1 MRQSERRG
9 AHEAALAAL
18 DTYPCFCTRAE
29 IRAAAGAPHATVAP
43 YPGTCRELTAERRAE
58 RETAGRPPALRLRV
72 EPGATAAFTDRL
84 HGRVEGP
91 VDDLVVRR
99 NDGVPAYHLAT
110 VVDDAAQGVGEVV
123 RGDDLL
129 DATPSQVH
137 LAHALGLPEP
147 VYAHVPLVLG
157 ADGTRLAKR
166 HGAHTLAERPEPI
179 AETVAL
185 LLGSLGLPGELGAAR
200 AAFDPNALERA
211 PFVLS

>member
-1 MRQSERRG
+1 MRQSERRD
-9 AHEAALAAL
+9 AHAAALEQL

-29 IRAAAGAPHATVAP
+29 IRAAADAPHATVAA
-43 YPGTCRELTAERRAE
+43 YPGTCRELTLGARAE
-58 RETAGRPPALRLRV
+58 REAAGRVPALRLRV
-72 EPGATAAFTDRL
+72 APGTTAAFTDRL

-123 RGDDLL
+123 RGEDLL

-137 LAHALGLPEP
+137 LAHALGLAPP
-147 VYAHVPLVLG
+147 AYAHVPLVLG
-157 ADGTRLAKR
+157 ADGLRLAKR
-166 HGAHTLAERPEPI
+166 HRGATLAERPEPI

-185 LLGSLGLPGELGAAR
+185 LLGSLGLPGQIGAAR
-200 AAFDPNALERA
+200 AAFDPDALERE